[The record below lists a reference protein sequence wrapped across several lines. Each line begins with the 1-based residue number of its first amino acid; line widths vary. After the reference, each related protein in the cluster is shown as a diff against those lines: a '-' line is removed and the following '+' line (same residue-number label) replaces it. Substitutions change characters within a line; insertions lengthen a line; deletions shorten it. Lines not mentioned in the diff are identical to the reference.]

1 MCELIHE
8 HAWLCM
14 DIVLV
19 TPAQCDMRKCEVNM
33 HDLHA
38 DLCASSQGVYE
49 SVLVCTPVC
58 VRVCGSDSVAFVS
71 KAVGSVTADA
81 TTLLLG

>member
-1 MCELIHE
+1 MLVCELIHE

-38 DLCASSQGVYE
+38 DLCASSQGCMRACVGVY
-49 SVLVCTPVC
+49 SCVC
-58 VRVCGSDSVAFVS
+58 VRVCGSDS
-71 KAVGSVTADA
+71 
-81 TTLLLG
+81 

>member
-1 MCELIHE
+1 MREPIHE

-14 DIVLV
+14 YIVLV
-19 TPAQCDMRKCEVNM
+19 TPTQCDTRKCQVNM

-38 DLCASSQGVYE
+38 DLRASSQGCMRACVGVY
-49 SVLVCTPVC
+49 SCVC
-58 VRVCGSDSVAFVS
+58 VNVCGSDSVLVS
-71 KAVGSVTADA
+71 KAVGSVMADA